1 MFTDLQKP
9 GVMLSF
15 DTPQDFVRVHEEGTI
30 IEQENEEAVLQKFNH
45 ERKCFDAWVLAPIP
59 GTTTN
64 FTRSWLVLVKV
75 PPLNEDMEFPTT
87 GDQFSVDME
96 TPVKRGGNTY
106 SLTHLLSERIA
117 NPYEDLGSTE
127 QTFNKSVGKS
137 AAFKVDVPRS

>member
-30 IEQENEEAVLQKFNH
+30 IEQENEEAVLRKFNH
-45 ERKCFDAWVLAPIP
+45 SRKCFDAWVIAPIP

-75 PPLNEDMEFPTT
+75 PPLSEDMEFPTT
-87 GDQFSVDME
+87 GDQFSIDME
-96 TPVKRGGNTY
+96 TPVERDGNTY
-106 SLTHLLSERIA
+106 SLTHLLTERIA
-117 NPYEDLGSTE
+117 NPYEELRSTE
-127 QTFNKSVGKS
+127 ETFNKSVCRS